1 MIVRPMM
8 ANDID
13 STVNLFNY
21 YYDEAV
27 QAIPS
32 MNDEYDEN
40 SIINTIRNYSIAPQY
55 VWFNLYDGQRPV
67 GFIAGFV
74 GQKPWNHNMM
84 IGNISF
90 IYILP
95 SHRSMPVFRQL
106 VDKFAEWAKQ
116 FNCVQITAGD
126 IGIDIERSKSLYEFI
141 GFKPVL
147 LMVKETAE

>member
-1 MIVRPMM
+1 MIVRTMLPQE
-8 ANDID
+8 ID
-13 STVNLFNY
+13 ATVNLFNY
-21 YYDEAV
+21 YYNEAV
-27 QAIPS
+27 ESIPS
-32 MNDEYDEN
+32 MADEYDEN

-74 GQKPWNHNMM
+74 GQKAWNHGLM

-95 SHRSMPVFRQL
+95 THRSMPVFKQL
-106 VDKFAEWAKQ
+106 VDKFAEWAKS

-126 IGIDIERSKSLYEFI
+126 IGIDIERSRAVYEYI